1 LKFKKSKETEALSE
15 KMMDSW
21 IAFAKTGN
29 PNYNE
34 NINWTQYDTEERA
47 ILIFDNDIIV
57 VEAPLDKER

>member
-1 LKFKKSKETEALSE
+1 
-15 KMMDSW
+15 MMDSW